1 MICALRA
8 INLQECQVPAPSYTS
23 EFRLVDLAVA
33 IQRLRVGVG
42 VGRALRYFSQKSFE
56 SWTKLA
62 RFLATP

>member
-1 MICALRA
+1 VICALRA

-42 VGRALRYFSQKSFE
+42 VRRALRGFSLMEFGS
-56 SWTKLA
+56 
-62 RFLATP
+62 PGPN

>member
-42 VGRALRYFSQKSFE
+42 VGRALRDFSQESFE
-56 SWTKLA
+56 SWTK
-62 RFLATP
+62 